1 MQYYYIKYQWTD
13 FFHQKSELVIL
24 VKIQSPTANNLK
36 QYRKVKGK
44 GIHKNIKLMQMK
56 VKSEDINIK
65 QGGFAIWQNL
75 HFFLKLTIN
84 WKTN

>member
-65 QGGFAIWQNL
+65 QVGLPYGKICI
-75 HFFLKLTIN
+75 FF
-84 WKTN
+84 